1 MSKWFGKLGFVE
13 TKETEPSAYS
23 EIVTERD
30 CYGDLVRNTR
40 RLQSGDK
47 VNDDISLANT
57 LEENIL
63 PLWRREAAPGNFR
76 AAFIFLSEKT
86 RI

>member
-13 TKETEPSAYS
+13 TKETEPSVYS

-30 CYGDLVRNTR
+30 CYGDLTQNMR
-40 RLQSGDK
+40 RLQSLDK

-57 LEENIL
+57 LSVIADPYVQEH
-63 PLWRREAAPGNFR
+63 F
-76 AAFIFLSEKT
+76 
-86 RI
+86 